1 MSSRYVY
8 KNPYLVTYESS
19 IGDMVAC
26 SECKS
31 WYHVHCVSVPKEALE
46 DKKVIWQCEECQEKI

>member
-46 DKKVIWQCEECQEKI
+46 DKKVRWLCEEC